1 MDLEQC
7 WLHWLDQTTVDS
19 QCVGPLTPHYLHS
32 NSIRFPE
39 PGQACPLNLTI
50 SYDTAV
56 MSAVRR
62 VSNGRVYFCLRLSRR
77 CLHCDVVRK
86 SRNVHTNPMPNKT
99 IGRYCQATNCNI
111 PRWRGIGVFCEA
123 HYQIW
128 MYSQDN
134 WRYQSVPDIPR
145 SFADNIARF
154 IQILN
159 TKNFQL
165 GFRLA
170 TILPKLLDANLDVAN
185 VYALDTEFHHLPS
198 GRVEAT
204 EVAIVDVKTCRI
216 IVNAILDHSRTGLV
230 ATRMLRFLRSQQ
242 QDPSSPQHVPPVYT
256 AAGMMKQL
264 KDCHFKESDVFVEYS
279 KSLALP
285 DLSLIRSVIERQEDY
300 NPFSLIPGN
309 TGFAIISDIKTLLS
323 QALPLP
329 TYKLQ
334 FIFRLLFPQDPLVDC
349 NHSAVIDSLQL
360 ARILQLAAELAK
372 KPGVCNLPL
381 DLFQGINELPSLY
394 PSAQINILNQYFIV
408 LDPIL
413 GLKSSG
419 KSYN

>member
-1 MDLEQC
+1 MDSEQY
-7 WLHWLDQTTVDS
+7 WLRWLDQATADS
-19 QCVGPLTPHYLHS
+19 QCIEPLTLHYLHS

-39 PGQACPLNLTI
+39 PGQACPLNPTI

-62 VSNGRVYFCLRLSRR
+62 VSNDRVCFCLRLSRR

-111 PRWRGIGVFCEA
+111 PRWRGMGVFCEA

-134 WRYQSVPDIPR
+134 WRHQSVPDIPR

-154 IQILN
+154 IQILD

-170 TILPKLLDANLDVAN
+170 TILPKLLDASLDVAN
-185 VYALDTEFHHLPS
+185 VYALDTEFHHLSS

-216 IVNAILDHSRTGLV
+216 VANAILDHSRTGLV
-230 ATRMLRFLRSQQ
+230 ATRMLGFLR
-242 QDPSSPQHVPPVYT
+242 
-256 AAGMMKQL
+256 
-264 KDCHFKESDVFVEYS
+264 
-279 KSLALP
+279 
-285 DLSLIRSVIERQEDY
+285 
-300 NPFSLIPGN
+300 N
-309 TGFAIISDIKTLLS
+309 
-323 QALPLP
+323 
-329 TYKLQ
+329 
-334 FIFRLLFPQDPLVDC
+334 
-349 NHSAVIDSLQL
+349 
-360 ARILQLAAELAK
+360 
-372 KPGVCNLPL
+372 
-381 DLFQGINELPSLY
+381 
-394 PSAQINILNQYFIV
+394 
-408 LDPIL
+408 
-413 GLKSSG
+413 
-419 KSYN
+419 